1 MKKAL
6 GIFLAA
12 IWISASEFIRNE
24 FLLKDYWVEHFRM
37 MGLNFPDSPVNG
49 AIWGLWSLFFAVFLY
64 LINQQFRFWAT
75 TLIGWF
81 GGFVLMWIVSANL
94 GFLPVGVL
102 TFAIPLSLLESL
114 IAVWIISK
122 FSDK

>member
-1 MKKAL
+1 MNFYSKIT
-6 GIFLAA
+6 GT
-12 IWISASEFIRNE
+12 
-24 FLLKDYWVEHFRM
+24 EHFRM

-64 LINQQFRFWAT
+64 LLNQQFRFWAT
-75 TLIGWF
+75 ALIGWF
-81 GGFVLMWIVSANL
+81 GAFVLMWIVSANL

-102 TFAIPLSLLESL
+102 AFAIPLSLLESI

-122 FSDK
+122 FSEK